1 MHRLDAVI
9 LRNALKSLESA
20 MADLKAGGPVAET
33 MAALSIAWAKTDIEC
48 VLATQIEETE

>member
-1 MHRLDAVI
+1 MHHLDALI
-9 LRNALKSLESA
+9 LRNAVKQLDSA

-48 VLATQIEETE
+48 VLATQIKETE